1 MGLNRSTYLHSFI
14 LNAHFTV
21 YCTVLRNFTTF
32 FQVISFSS
40 YFHYSAFFFFTN
52 QKEFCKLLTFLKVR
66 LYGTVLCQI
75 KTSMI
80 HCRVKLKLSKTS
92 LIHLWVK
99 LSALWDSA
107 ESNWALPRTSLNKTV
122 RDKLSIVQGSDE
134 TSFRVQTKRCS
145 GQCWINQ
152 ILFSCTTL
160 FTRTVQ

>member
-1 MGLNRSTYLHSFI
+1 M
-14 LNAHFTV
+14 
-21 YCTVLRNFTTF
+21 
-32 FQVISFSS
+32 
-40 YFHYSAFFFFTN
+40 
-52 QKEFCKLLTFLKVR
+52 
-66 LYGTVLCQI
+66 LCQI

-107 ESNWALPRTSLNKTV
+107 ESNWALPRTWGVKVQTSLNKTV

-145 GQCWINQ
+145 GQCWINK
-152 ILFSCTTL
+152 ISFSCTTL
-160 FTRTVQ
+160 FTRTVLYSNYDLNTLFLPISCDTPCWYMYSLLGTKSSDKLLNFNPEYSRNRWRKFTTY

>member
-1 MGLNRSTYLHSFI
+1 MGLNISISALIHI
-14 LNAHFTV
+14 K
-21 YCTVLRNFTTF
+21 CTLYSVL
-32 FQVISFSS
+32 
-40 YFHYSAFFFFTN
+40 YSATKFYYFFPSDFFLKLFSLFSLLFFTN

-152 ILFSCTTL
+152 ISFSCTTL